1 MSYFPVFLRL
11 RGRPCL
17 MVGGGKVATG
27 KVVGLLKAG
36 ARVTVISP
44 EITGHIQM
52 RAEAGGLRHIKRCY
66 QRGDLRGY
74 FLAYA
79 ATGIANVDEQ
89 MAEEAQRN
97 GVLLNVVDR
106 PSLCGFISPAVLER
120 GDLLIAISTGGKS
133 PGFAKRIR
141 EQLENLVGPEYGQ
154 ALEVVTAKR
163 EELKQSSLSL
173 EERQRCLFELTR
185 STVLN
190 LGGQR

>member
-1 MSYFPVFLRL
+1 
-11 RGRPCL
+11 

-44 EITGHIQM
+44 DITEHIQM
-52 RAEAGGLRHIKRCY
+52 RAEVGGLRHIKRCY

-106 PSLCGFISPAVLER
+106 ASLCDFISPAVVER
-120 GDLLIAISTGGKS
+120 GRLLIAISTGGKS
-133 PGFAKRIR
+133 PGFAKRVR
-141 EQLENLVGPEYGQ
+141 EELEELVGSEYGE
-154 ALEVVTAKR
+154 ALEFVAAR
-163 EELKQSSLSL
+163 RAELKQSSLSL
-173 EERQRCLFELTR
+173 EERQGRLAELTE
-185 STVLN
+185 STMLN
-190 LGGQR
+190 LIRRVR